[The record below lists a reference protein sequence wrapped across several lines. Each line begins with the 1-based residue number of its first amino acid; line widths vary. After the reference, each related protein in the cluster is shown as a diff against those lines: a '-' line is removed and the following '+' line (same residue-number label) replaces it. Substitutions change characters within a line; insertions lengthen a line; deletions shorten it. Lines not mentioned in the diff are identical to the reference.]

1 MPMLDPGWDPDDV
14 AGPDLLNRLIPELNT
29 AGAGGDKQNLTTRM
43 RVPGGAGAGRER
55 HESATGM

>member
-1 MPMLDPGWDPDDV
+1 MADPGWDPDDV
-14 AGPDLLNRLIPELNT
+14 AGSDLLNRLIPELNT
-29 AGAGGDKQNLTTRM
+29 AGADGDKQDLTAGM